1 MSSCLCGRKKK
12 MRIPQI
18 AKKAKSASILLSAVK
33 TDVKNSALAQ
43 IAEALKNRKNE
54 IIAANQKDL
63 RLAEKNKLASPLLKR
78 LKFDESKIADVCAG
92 IESLIKLDDPVGQ
105 TLTATQLDE
114 GLNLYKVSCPIGVIG
129 VVFESRPDALVQIS
143 TLCLKSGNAVLL
155 KGGSEAANTNKILAK
170 VIAEATC
177 QKTEDRGRRTED
189 RRTAI
194 PEGWIQLLET
204 RQDVAEM
211 LKMDEDIDLVI
222 PRGSNEFVRY
232 IMNHTNIPVLG
243 HADGICHVY
252 VDASANIDMAVKIA
266 VDSKCQYVAVCNATE
281 TLLVDSK
288 IAKAF
293 LPKVKAAFDAKNVE
307 LRGCKKTR
315 SIIKVKPAAEKDW
328 STEYL
333 DYILSIK
340 VVAGVDEAIEHINHY
355 GSHHTDAIVTQ
366 DKAAAEKF
374 LDLVDSAGV
383 FWNCSTRFA
392 DGYRYGLG
400 AEVGISTTK
409 IHSRGPVGLEGLL
422 IYKWKLLGS
431 GQIVAD
437 YAEGGSTG
445 SPGPKKKF
453 THKKLT

>member
-1 MSSCLCGRKKK
+1 MSISE
-12 MRIPQI
+12 
-18 AKKAKSASILLSAVK
+18 KAKRAKAAAILLSAVK
-33 TDVKNSALAQ
+33 TDVKNAALAQ
-43 IAEALKNRKNE
+43 IAEALKSQSDE

-63 RLAEKNKLASPLLKR
+63 RIAEKNKLAKPLLKR
-78 LKFDESKIADVCAG
+78 LKFDEGKIADVCAG
-92 IESLIKLDDPVGQ
+92 IESLIKLDDPVGK
-105 TLTATQLDE
+105 TLSATELDE

-170 VIAEATC
+170 VIAEAT
-177 QKTEDRGRRTED
+177 EDRRQRTED
-189 RRTAI
+189 GGQRI
-194 PEGWIQLLET
+194 PTGWIQLLET

-211 LKMDEDIDLVI
+211 LKLDDYIDLVI

-243 HADGICHVY
+243 HAEGICYVY
-252 VDASANIDMAVKIA
+252 VDGNADLDMAVKVTI
-266 VDSKCQYVAVCNATE
+266 DSKCQYVAVCNATE

-288 IAKAF
+288 IAKEF
-293 LPKVKAAFDAKNVE
+293 LPKIKTALEEKQVE

-315 SIIKVKPAAEKDW
+315 VIIKVKPATDKDW
-328 STEYL
+328 RTEYL

-340 VVAGVDEAIEHINHY
+340 VVDGVDEAIEHINHY

-366 DKAAAEKF
+366 DKATAERF

-383 FWNCSTRFA
+383 FWNCSTRFS

-400 AEVGISTTK
+400 AEVGVSTTK
-409 IHSRGPVGLEGLL
+409 IHARGPVGLEGLV
-422 IYKWKLLGS
+422 IYKWKLLGT

-437 YAEGGSTG
+437 YAEG
-445 SPGPKKKF
+445 KKKF
-453 THKKLT
+453 THKKIQRSADNVNII

>member
-1 MSSCLCGRKKK
+1 MSISV
-12 MRIPQI
+12 
-18 AKKAKSASILLSAVK
+18 KAKRAKAAAILLSAVK
-33 TDVKNSALAQ
+33 TDVKNAALAQ
-43 IAEALKNRKNE
+43 IAEALKGRSAE
-54 IIAANQKDL
+54 IISANEKDL
-63 RLAEKNKLASPLLKR
+63 RIAEKNKLAKPLLKR
-78 LKFDESKIADVCAG
+78 LKFDVGKIADVCAG
-92 IESLIKLDDPVGQ
+92 IESLIKFDDPVGK
-105 TLTATQLDE
+105 TLAATELDE

-170 VIAEATC
+170 VIAEAT
-177 QKTEDRGRRTED
+177 KRAGLPD
-189 RRTAI
+189 
-194 PEGWIQLLET
+194 GWIQLLET
-204 RQDVAEM
+204 RQHVAEM
-211 LKMDEDIDLVI
+211 LKLDDYIDLVV

-243 HADGICHVY
+243 HAEGICHVY
-252 VDASANIDMAVKIA
+252 VDGAADIDMAVKIT
-266 VDSKCQYVAVCNATE
+266 VDSKCQYVAVCNAAE
-281 TLLVDSK
+281 TLLVDNK
-288 IAKAF
+288 IAKEF
-293 LPKVKAAFDAKNVE
+293 LPKIKTALESKGVE

-340 VVAGVDEAIEHINHY
+340 VVDGVDEAIEHINHY

-366 DKAAAEKF
+366 DKATAEKF

-383 FWNCSTRFA
+383 FWNCSTRFS

-409 IHSRGPVGLEGLL
+409 IHARGPVGLEGLV
-422 IYKWKLLGS
+422 IYKWKLIGA

-437 YAEGGSTG
+437 YADG
-445 SPGPKKKF
+445 KKKF
-453 THKKLT
+453 KHKKIEL